1 MKDGTSALQLIGLRG
16 IPSIAAGDDIARII
30 VDAAAHNAVPLD
42 DGDVLLVAQKIVS
55 RAAGLLVNPADLTPR
70 DEARDLAVKTGKP
83 ADVVEAILQESRGVI
98 AHGPNVLITEHV
110 SGCVMANAGLDQSN
124 LPGGVREGAMLAL
137 PRDPDGAARDLFVRL
152 GAITGKKVAVV
163 ICDSWGRPFRMGTV
177 GFALGVAGMPA
188 LVDLR
193 GNEDL
198 NGRPLQASV
207 EALADGLAAAAN
219 LVMGQG
225 AEGVPAVIARGL
237 RFPAGDGAAAD
248 LLRPIGEDLFR

>member
-1 MKDGTSALQLIGLRG
+1 MSADALKLIGLSG
-16 IPSIAAGDDIARII
+16 IPPVVEGDDIARML
-30 VDAAAHNAVPLD
+30 VDAAEREGVPLA

-55 RAAGLLVNPADLTPR
+55 RAAGLLVDPTALEPS
-70 DEARDLAVKTGKP
+70 EQARELAEKTGKP
-83 ADVVEAILQESRGVI
+83 AQVVEAILQESNRVVV
-98 AHGPNVLITEHV
+98 HGPNVLVTEHV

-124 LPGGVREGAMLAL
+124 LPDGTGDGLLLAL
-137 PRDPDGAARDLFVRL
+137 PRDPDAAARELLAAV
-152 GAITGKKVAVV
+152 GAITGKQLAVI

-193 GNEDL
+193 GQPDL
-198 NGRPLQASV
+198 NGRPLESSL
-207 EALADGLAAAAN
+207 EAVADGLAAAGN

-237 RFPAGDGAAAD
+237 TIPAGEGAAAD
-248 LLRPIGEDLFR
+248 LLRPVAMDLFR